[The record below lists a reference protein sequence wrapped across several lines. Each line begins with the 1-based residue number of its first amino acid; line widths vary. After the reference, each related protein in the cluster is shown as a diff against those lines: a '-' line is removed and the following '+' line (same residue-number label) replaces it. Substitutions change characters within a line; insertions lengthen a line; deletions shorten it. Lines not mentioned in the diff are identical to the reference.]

1 MIPRFLKVFVNHH
14 QKALMIKP
22 FFSNL
27 AFDIDL
33 CPRVNF
39 LIKEFEIMIDLVIK
53 VDLICKSC
61 VRSEHTDK
69 NVFVGT

>member
-1 MIPRFLKVFVNHH
+1 MIPKMFVNHH
-14 QKALMIKP
+14 QKSFDHQAL
-22 FFSNL
+22 FSNL

-61 VRSEHTDK
+61 VRSE
-69 NVFVGT
+69 FV